1 MDLDKIVKLLA
12 QTDGRDK
19 LYKTAAGLA
28 KVAADCSDK
37 ESGKKWKAIGK
48 SIGDGRSLMRMG
60 KWVGN
65 VQKLQGA
72 AAKGTL
78 TSYQA
83 VEVLRVIG
91 DFGYVLGDNLQY
103 LAKFGV
109 IPVDAAKTAA
119 NSKVFQFWGFLCAVV
134 LDLWQL
140 ALLPSKK
147 LTAEEAAK
155 KRQALILSAIKNFA
169 DLLNCLNAVGYA
181 KGFYK
186 PSATFLGACGV
197 TSGAIATYTNWGK
210 LTK

>member
-1 MDLDKIVKLLA
+1 MDIDKVVKLLA

-28 KVAADCSDK
+28 KIAADFSDK
-37 ESGKKWKAIGK
+37 ESGKKWKSIGK

-60 KWVGN
+60 KFVGN
-65 VQKLQGA
+65 VQKLQGF
-72 AAKGTL
+72 AAKGSL
-78 TSYQA
+78 SSYQA

-109 IPVDAAKTAA
+109 LPMDAAKTAA
-119 NSKVFQFWGFLCAVV
+119 NSKVFQFWGFVCAVL

-140 ALLPSKK
+140 ALLPSKR
-147 LTAEEAAK
+147 LEAKDFAK
-155 KRQALILSAIKNFA
+155 KRHALVLSAIKNFA
-169 DLLNCLNAVGYA
+169 DMLNCLNAVGYA
-181 KGFYK
+181 KSFYK
-186 PSATFLGACGV
+186 PSSTFLGACGV

-210 LTK
+210 LSK